1 MQPMARPLIGITMDY
16 NDRLTQY
23 ALPYGY
29 ATSVE
34 KAGGLP
40 MMLPYRSDLS
50 LIPELVD
57 ALDGILFSGGA
68 DLDPHGYGE
77 TPVPQVEAID
87 PAREKFERALLAEVE
102 RRRLP
107 TLGICLGSQ
116 LMNVHRGGSLV
127 QFIPDLPGDR
137 PIEHRRLGDWNRR
150 HPVKL
155 EPGTQVFD
163 RLGNADVIVN
173 TSHKQAVKTLGRGL
187 RIVAK
192 SPDGVIEGVEDPS
205 YPLFVGVQ
213 WHPERMS
220 DQPEQLA
227 LFQMLVD
234 HAKKSPKKR

>member
-1 MQPMARPLIGITMDY
+1 MPRPRIGITTDH

-29 ATSVE
+29 AASIE

-40 MMLPYRSDLS
+40 FMLPYRCDVG
-50 LIPELVD
+50 LIPEFLD
-57 ALDGILFSGGA
+57 QLDGVLFAGGS
-68 DLDPHGYGE
+68 DLDPAGYGQ

-87 PAREKFERALLAEVE
+87 PFREKFERALLAEIE

-127 QFIPDLPGDR
+127 QFIPALPGEH
-137 PIEHRRLGDWNRR
+137 PIEHRSLGDWSRR
-150 HPVKL
+150 HTVTL
-155 EPGTQVFD
+155 EADNQVLQ
-163 RLGNADVIVN
+163 RIGHREVEVN
-173 TSHKQAVKTLGRGL
+173 TSHKQAIDRVGQGL
-187 RIVAK
+187 RIIARA
-192 SPDGVIEGVEDPS
+192 PDGIIEGIEDPS
-205 YPLFVGVQ
+205 FPLFVGVQ

-220 DQPEQLA
+220 MHPDHLA

-234 HAKKSPKKR
+234 HARQK